1 MSEDHPRYWFPAK
14 TYGWGWGLP
23 STWEGWLVLVGYPV
37 GREPLIATVRR
48 TAAFPRL
55 CLGLPPQSSPCEND
69 SMTTRVK
76 QIAEQVKSLPLSERE
91 ELLAWLADFE
101 LGQVDAWDEEIARDS
116 QPGGR
121 MQRVLDRVRRDIV
134 EGRTKPLGEV
144 IDNE

>member
-1 MSEDHPRYWFPAK
+1 
-14 TYGWGWGLP
+14 
-23 STWEGWLVLVGYPV
+23 
-37 GREPLIATVRR
+37 
-48 TAAFPRL
+48 
-55 CLGLPPQSSPCEND
+55 
-69 SMTTRVK
+69 MTTRVE

-121 MQRVLDRVRRDIV
+121 MQRVIDRVRRDTAQ
-134 EGRTKPLGEV
+134 GRTKPLGEV

>member
-1 MSEDHPRYWFPAK
+1 MS
-14 TYGWGWGLP
+14 
-23 STWEGWLVLVGYPV
+23 
-37 GREPLIATVRR
+37 
-48 TAAFPRL
+48 
-55 CLGLPPQSSPCEND
+55 
-69 SMTTRVK
+69 TRVE

-101 LGQVDAWDEEIARDS
+101 LGQVDAWDEEMARDS

-121 MQRVLDRVRRDIV
+121 MQHVLDRVRRDIA

>member
-1 MSEDHPRYWFPAK
+1 MPDNGCRCDNAI
-14 TYGWGWGLP
+14 
-23 STWEGWLVLVGYPV
+23 V
-37 GREPLIATVRR
+37 
-48 TAAFPRL
+48 
-55 CLGLPPQSSPCEND
+55 
-69 SMTTRVK
+69 TTRVE

-121 MQRVLDRVRRDIV
+121 MQRVIDRVRSDIAQ
-134 EGRTKPLGEV
+134 GRTKPLGEV

>member
-1 MSEDHPRYWFPAK
+1 
-14 TYGWGWGLP
+14 
-23 STWEGWLVLVGYPV
+23 
-37 GREPLIATVRR
+37 
-48 TAAFPRL
+48 
-55 CLGLPPQSSPCEND
+55 
-69 SMTTRVK
+69 MTNRVE

-101 LGQVDAWDEEIARDS
+101 LGQVDALDEEIARDS

-121 MQRVLDRVRRDIV
+121 MQRVLDRVRCDIA